1 MFMYKHGAIRDS
13 VKVVLNITKIK
24 DVPAWN
30 WKTEYL
36 SDKMPMTKDYILRLK
51 DASKQWY
58 ITDEGGGVELND
70 YLFGNKLYTVFETEG
85 VILTSSYELIND
97 KLVFEV
103 TSGKKIVGTNNG
115 ITNYSVENLQRVELR
130 RGQQESRKDRKTG
143 SQEENTSKV
152 VRQQGSQEGELQLI
166 YVSTNPEG
174 VEQ

>member
-1 MFMYKHGAIRDS
+1 MKFLICILLFVSLCVLNTNAQSFPDKCAGKWSGMMFMYKHGAIRDS
-13 VKVVLNITKIK
+13 VKVVLTITKIK
-24 DVPAWN
+24 DVAAWN
-30 WKTEYL
+30 WITEYL

-70 YLFGNKLYTVFETEG
+70 YVFGNKLYTIFETEG
-85 VILTSSYELIND
+85 VMLTSSYELIND

-130 RGQQESRKDRKTG
+130 KD
-143 SQEENTSKV
+143 
-152 VRQQGSQEGELQLI
+152 
-166 YVSTNPEG
+166 
-174 VEQ
+174 